1 MYCWRLG
8 SLLSQQNYLLNS
20 MIFASIRFFY
30 KNIAPR
36 IVTFKIIVFNCAII
50 NQKLFHCILSYSS
63 NIFLGFVLLFKLF
76 CLWFLNGNIFMI
88 HMFAALVMI
97 ASDDMYR
104 WTKFK
109 NRIVTFLNC
118 IFKPSETR
126 CLDQYW
132 QYAKERVYNWFFKN
146 PLLFYLYIYSIS
158 TRFRD
163 RTSWPLILI

>member
-1 MYCWRLG
+1 MYCWRLR
-8 SLLSQQNYLLNS
+8 SLLSQQNDLLNS
-20 MIFASIRFFY
+20 MIFAYIRFFY

-63 NIFLGFVLLFKLF
+63 NIFLGFVSLFKLF

-126 CLDQYW
+126 YLDQYW
-132 QYAKERVYNWFFKN
+132 QYAKERVNDFLKIRCCFI
-146 PLLFYLYIYSIS
+146 FIYIAYQQDSGIGQA
-158 TRFRD
+158 D
-163 RTSWPLILI
+163 H